1 MIFLLLSIVIN
12 GLIIGAL
19 GRLVIRGPNPIGM
32 GWTLLCGVGGSVL
45 GGTVS
50 DILFGRPQDHW
61 LVTFILEVAAAASLV
76 RLVTRR
82 RHRPWA

>member
-1 MIFLLLSIVIN
+1 MIFLLLSIVIG

-19 GRLVIRGPNPIGM
+19 GRLVVRGPNPIGL
-32 GWTLLCGVGGSVL
+32 GWTVLCGLGGSVL
-45 GGTVS
+45 GGIVS
-50 DILFGRPQDHW
+50 DVLFGHPRSHW
-61 LVTFILEVAAAASLV
+61 LVTFVLEIVAAAFLV